1 MGKKDIVQK
10 LYTEDN
16 RIFADIV
23 NYMLYEG
30 QSVIRE
36 QDLTEVNGEEL
47 FLQEAGTKQSYAT
60 EQRYR
65 DVMKRVILRQGPDAM
80 YLLISLENQ
89 SEVHYAMPVRNMLND
104 ALRYVR
110 QIETIHRSYQ
120 IRREQKSPSKPIF
133 IVKQNFYQA

>member
-47 FLQEAGTKQSYAT
+47 FCKKPEQS
-60 EQRYR
+60 
-65 DVMKRVILRQGPDAM
+65 KVILQNRD
-80 YLLISLENQ
+80 IE
-89 SEVHYAMPVRNMLND
+89 ML
-104 ALRYVR
+104 
-110 QIETIHRSYQ
+110 
-120 IRREQKSPSKPIF
+120 
-133 IVKQNFYQA
+133 